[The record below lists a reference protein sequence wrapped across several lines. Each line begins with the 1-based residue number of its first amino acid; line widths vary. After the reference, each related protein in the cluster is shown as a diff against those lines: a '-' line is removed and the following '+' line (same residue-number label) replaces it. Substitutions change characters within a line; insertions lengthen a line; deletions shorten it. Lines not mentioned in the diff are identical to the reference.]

1 MAVAHVLFG
10 GYRSSPDK
18 PSSQNNIKELQL
30 GYCPLAALRTL
41 ALKAFFHEPLITLRK
56 EQPCLVFKPDL
67 YHVHVDAFF
76 ERKALILQIESAVP

>member
-1 MAVAHVLFG
+1 MAVAHVLFDG
-10 GYRSSPDK
+10 HQSSPDK

-30 GYCPLAALRTL
+30 GHCPLAALRTL
-41 ALKAFFHEPLITLRK
+41 ALKAFFHEPLITLRE

-67 YHVHVDAFF
+67 YHVHVDAFL